1 MEQTIK
7 ANYCEGHVYISG
19 RIGKQQV
26 NLLIDTGASR
36 SLIDLDFLKMS
47 VPDVIIIQEQKY
59 TLKGISG
66 GKIDNKG
73 VVKALKILIENC
85 EVSLDLIVIAN
96 LNEKVIL
103 GIDFIDK
110 SKASLDYEN
119 HVIFNKKFR
128 TNLLKLE
135 DNPQYYYNVRTMT
148 AVAVKNEQ
156 DVKCLITG
164 EGEFKPNSYT
174 YYPDPEL
181 WQHGKN
187 LQANGCEVKLLNKE
201 VYARIYNPNNSPIL
215 MPKNTCKERQAAV
228 W

>member
-7 ANYCEGHVYISG
+7 ANYREWHVYISG
-19 RIGKQQV
+19 RVGKQQV

-135 DNPQYYYNVRTMT
+135 DNPQYYYSIRTMT
-148 AVAVKNEQ
+148 AVAVKYEQ

-164 EGEFKPNSYT
+164 RGNLNQIVTHTIQTPSCGNT
-174 YYPDPEL
+174 
-181 WQHGKN
+181 GK
-187 LQANGCEVKLLNKE
+187 
-201 VYARIYNPNNSPIL
+201 IYKQ
-215 MPKNTCKERQAAV
+215 MDVR
-228 W
+228 